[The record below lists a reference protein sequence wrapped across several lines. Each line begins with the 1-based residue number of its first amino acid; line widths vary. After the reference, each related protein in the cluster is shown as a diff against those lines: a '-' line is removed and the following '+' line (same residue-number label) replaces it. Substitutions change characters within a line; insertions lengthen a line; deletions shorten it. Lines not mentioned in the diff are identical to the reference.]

1 MNIEHALY
9 AKTSIEHAQWNIKEL
24 YKVLR
29 YNHDNAQ
36 LQKLDEADELLKGIR
51 KMLVEIIKEHIE

>member
-24 YKVLR
+24 YKVLCF
-29 YNHDNAQ
+29 NHRHDKNKA
-36 LQKLDEADELLKGIR
+36 LEEAEEKLKDIR
-51 KMLVEIIKEHIE
+51 KLLVEIIKEHIE